1 MPHWLET
8 WFASLEEL
16 SWWEIL
22 GYSVVAAFIVQPL
35 LMRVVL
41 AFTRRTETEVDDQI
55 VRAIRWPL
63 FMTLLLVGIGLS
75 LRELVDAPGARDV
88 FRSILWTIGVFL
100 WMRGLMRV
108 SDALLDM
115 LARRAD
121 DFRWI
126 EPRSLPLFE
135 IVAKLVI
142 VGTAIYVIMLVWHI
156 DVTAW
161 LASAGILGIA
171 VGFAAKDTLANLFSG
186 IFILADAPYEIGD
199 FIVLG
204 TGERGRVTDIGM
216 RSTRILTRDDMEVTI
231 PNGVIANAK
240 IINETRGPSSK
251 RRVRVDV
258 GVAYDSDLDQVKRM
272 LLEVADDCDALAK
285 HPVPSARVR
294 AFLDSSIHVQLR
306 GYIEEPV
313 LKGRVVDRLCTDIHR
328 RFREEGIE
336 IPFPQRVVHLEGE
349 ERGVA

>member
-22 GYSVVAAFIVQPL
+22 GYSVVVAFLVQL
-35 LMRVVL
+35 LMTRVVL
-41 AFTRRTETEVDDQI
+41 ALTSRTKTEVDDQI
-55 VRAIRWPL
+55 VRALRWPL
-63 FMTLLLVGIGLS
+63 FGTVLLVGVGLA
-75 LRELVDAPGARDV
+75 LRELVDSTYWRAA
-88 FRSILWTIGVFL
+88 FRSILWTIGVL
-100 WMRGLMRV
+100 WWMRGLMRV

-126 EPRSLPLFE
+126 EPRSLPLYE
-135 IVAKLVI
+135 IAAKLVI
-142 VGTAIYVIMLVWHI
+142 VGSAIYALMLVWSI

-161 LASAGILGIA
+161 LASAGILGLA
-171 VGFAAKDTLANLFSG
+171 VGFAAKDTLANLFAG

-199 FIVLG
+199 YIVLG

-240 IINETRGPSSK
+240 IVNETRGPSKK

-258 GVAYDSDLDQVKRM
+258 GVAYDSDLDHVKKV
-272 LLEVADDCDALAK
+272 LLEVAEARDLVASSPA
-285 HPVPSARVR
+285 PTVRVR
-294 AFLDSSIHVQLR
+294 GFLDSSIHVQLR

-313 LKGRVVDRLCTDIHR
+313 LKGRVVDRLCSDIHR
-328 RFREEGIE
+328 RFRDEHIE
-336 IPFPQRVVHLEGE
+336 IPFPQRVVNVEGG